1 MANKRKFIELEQ
13 FLKKNYIPD
22 LSHHV
27 YESLYN
33 PENQYLQVKRGEAV
47 IRTIREEDSDILY
60 YQGIT
65 TLNALAEEVLVR
77 ERKR

>member
-27 YESLYN
+27 YESLYH

>member
-1 MANKRKFIELEQ
+1 MDNKTRFINLERY
-13 FLKKNYIPD
+13 LKKNYIPD

-27 YESLYN
+27 YESLYH
-33 PENQYLQVKRGEAV
+33 PENQFLQVKRGDKV
-47 IRTIREEDSDILY
+47 IRTIREEDSDILFH
-60 YQGIT
+60 QGIT

>member
-1 MANKRKFIELEQ
+1 MDNKRKFIKLEQ

-27 YESLYN
+27 YESLYH
-33 PENQYLQVKRGEAV
+33 PERQFLQVKRGEEV
-47 IRTIREEDSDILY
+47 IRTIREEDSDVLY

-65 TLNALAEEVLVR
+65 TLNLLADEVLVR